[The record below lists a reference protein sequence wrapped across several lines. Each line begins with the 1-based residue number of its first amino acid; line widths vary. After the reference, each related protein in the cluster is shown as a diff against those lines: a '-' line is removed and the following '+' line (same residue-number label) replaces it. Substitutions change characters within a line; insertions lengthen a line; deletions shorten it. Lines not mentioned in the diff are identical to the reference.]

1 MKPSKF
7 YMYISVTLFGL
18 LGAVAGAV
26 AGGFIA
32 AARCEGGLEC
42 LGAAIL
48 GVGLGAILVE
58 SVAMSM
64 AAHKANRKRG
74 NLPKTFITTILL
86 TLPIPFR
93 LLLAPTVVLTV
104 PLFLL
109 QDRACVKVQLATEK
123 RKSAPRK

>member
-74 NLPKTFITTILL
+74 NLSKTFITTISLV
-86 TLPIPFR
+86 LPIPFT
-93 LLLAPTVVLTV
+93 LLLPPTVVLTV

-109 QDRACVKVQLATEK
+109 
-123 RKSAPRK
+123 

>member
-1 MKPSKF
+1 
-7 YMYISVTLFGL
+7 MYIAVTLFGL
-18 LGAVAGAV
+18 LGAVAG
-26 AGGFIA
+26 GFIG

-48 GVGLGAILVE
+48 GVGLGVILVE

-86 TLPIPFR
+86 ALPIPFTLLLPR
-93 LLLAPTVVLTV
+93 LL
-104 PLFLL
+104 
-109 QDRACVKVQLATEK
+109 
-123 RKSAPRK
+123 